1 MVQLFNTNLK
11 GWEAGVSLLGGAALN
26 PGSGSVRP
34 GNSNAVC
41 QGFLFTADQDGP
53 LMFLSL
59 TNAECLFDG
68 TLQTLIQIESYYK
81 H

>member
-41 QGFLFTADQDGP
+41 QGFLLTADQDGLLTADQDGP

-68 TLQTLIQIESYYK
+68 TLQTLI
-81 H
+81 